1 MAMAHWFDL
10 SFNKDTSQKKLLFKI
25 KFLHVDSLFL
35 KEKYSDLKMDSSDDK
50 KNEFL
55 EEREKNKIFF
65 DDLFKKYNFDYKI
78 INLENV
84 LNLDYKDFNNN
95 NNNNLPEDKEEI
107 LFSQKNLE
115 ATNFTLIEKYLK
127 INENIIKLGSFD
139 TDFNKILTR
148 NLIIYYSK
156 IHKFNKIIYGNSGQ
170 SLVSKVF
177 ASVIKGRGFTAK
189 EEISYVDT
197 RFCNGSPIILR
208 PMKDFLDKEILL
220 FNYINKVEL
229 LFNTLEIDLKRYGQK
244 HSIPF
249 KGNTDNLI
257 DCFFDNLQNKMPS
270 TITTVM
276 GTADKLMERK
286 VAQKNNLD
294 DLQKLNENICE
305 FCLSYIDELY
315 NILEIGSLD
324 SVKNE

>member
-1 MAMAHWFDL
+1 
-10 SFNKDTSQKKLLFKI
+10 
-25 KFLHVDSLFL
+25 
-35 KEKYSDLKMDSSDDK
+35 
-50 KNEFL
+50 L
-55 EEREKNKIFF
+55 EERKKTKEFF
-65 DDLFKKYNFDYKI
+65 EDLFKKYNFDYHI

-84 LNLDYKDFNNN
+84 LNLDYKDFKENNYDGKLN
-95 NNNNLPEDKEEI
+95 NIEAHNNDNDNEI
-107 LFSQKNLE
+107 NNTYTNKILLEKNAELKV
-115 ATNFTLIEKYLK
+115 TNFELIEKYLM
-127 INENIIKLGSFD
+127 IHENIIKLGSFD
-139 TDFNKILTR
+139 TDFNKILIR
-148 NLIIYYSK
+148 NIIIYFSRLN
-156 IHKFNKIIYGNSGQ
+156 KFNKIIFGNSGQ

-177 ASVIKGRGFTAK
+177 SSIIKGRGFTAK
-189 EEISYVDT
+189 EETSYVDT
-197 RFCNGSPIILR
+197 RFFNGSPIILR

-229 LFNTLEIDLKRYGQK
+229 LYNTIDIDYKRYNQK

-286 VAQKNNLD
+286 VSQRKNIPAILNNND
-294 DLQKLNENICE
+294 DNKNASNSNDHGNSNCNGFLPEDKICE
-305 FCLSYIDELY
+305 FCLSFIDELY

-324 SVKNE
+324 SIKNE